1 MNALGVQV
9 RFVHSLQLLS
19 ASTATKSKIED
30 SKSFQYIPHY
40 WLEVYSGFEKR
51 WFTLNCIDGSVDEKS
66 KLENK
71 SFVHSFVLAVDT
83 DGRIHDLTTKY
94 ASDYTGKS
102 FKLRKDEDKW
112 LASCIRYFN
121 GRIKSKQACLP
132 DEEAATPAA
141 NEVIEIPKTLAAIK
155 NHPTLMLGSQLKKYE
170 VFYPVCEPVG
180 FFKDEPVFLRANV
193 QRVRSRDAWL
203 SQHARVVKVRGK
215 PRKYIFILS

>member
-1 MNALGVQV
+1 MVLNALGVNV
-9 RFVHSLQLLS
+9 RFVHSLELLS
-19 ASTATKSKIED
+19 ASTAVKSAKTED
-30 SKSFQYIPHY
+30 SKSFQYTPHY
-40 WLEVYSGFEKR
+40 WLEVYAPFEKR
-51 WFTLNCIDGSVDEKS
+51 WFCLNCIDGSVDEKG

-71 SFVHSFVLAVDT
+71 SFVHSFVLAVDR

-112 LASCIRYFN
+112 LAACISYFN
-121 GRIKSKQACLP
+121 TRIRTKHACLP
-132 DEEAATPAA
+132 DVEASAPFTN

-180 FFKDEPVFLRANV
+180 FFKDEPVFLKANV

-203 SQHARVVKVRGK
+203 SQHARVVKVK
-215 PRKYIFILS
+215 N